1 MRHAASARRV
11 VGGAI
16 AAAALIACNTDRDRK
31 SDTNER
37 PANAP
42 VEPPTPASPPVA
54 AEPAP
59 PAAPPPEFSLA
70 LLRDGPL
77 HLRAAG
83 DRAFLLLD
91 GESLPLGPEGPV
103 FGDRPADTA
112 ALRGADAWN
121 SRPLAYAET
130 PDGRDAW
137 LVLGHTNSRAGGL
150 RDVGVHRRVAGRWT
164 AVPTGGPPGL
174 LEYYAPL
181 IVRGDTILGLRDAT
195 IDSDAKN
202 DEGEALRAA
211 EEALARS
218 TREFVR
224 LSGSSADALPA
235 IPDRWTVGDVAVSTD
250 GTIFGLAHD
259 QDRSTTAVLAWSRE
273 RSEPDAIPLPSE
285 ARGARLTVTGRCLL
299 LAGSPRYLLVARSG
313 ALAHGDPWR
322 RIAVELPD
330 DLGDRLGP
338 ALCTDTGELWL
349 TLTTEGSYGP
359 ERRLAH
365 RSPDGTWTPITLPP
379 PDERLAPERR
389 WVFDGADGW
398 LESQPQRGHA
408 EPYIEGLA
416 WAEQRLWV
424 LVDFG
429 RLIDVS
435 SGNWLSDSRKALY
448 VGGPLARPVI
458 LPGRREPA
466 LAHATRDRRS
476 PGDCS
481 TFVIALGVDARA
493 DALSDEQRAALR
505 ALAPTGDDGG
515 VELLY
520 VGESGGRREL
530 VVQASAYDRASATT
544 LARKVGKAIGARV
557 KADCRARRLI
567 EAVESMRE
575 Q

>member
-11 VGGAI
+11 VVGAL
-16 AAAALIACNTDRDRK
+16 AAAAQLACNTHQARQPDP
-31 SDTNER
+31 TR

-42 VEPPTPASPPVA
+42 AGTPTPASPPVA

-91 GESLPLGPEGPV
+91 GESLPLGPEGPA
-103 FGDRPADTA
+103 FGARPADSA

-130 PDGRDAW
+130 PDGSDAW

-150 RDVGVHRRVAGRWT
+150 RDVGVYRRVAGRWT

-181 IVRGDTILGLRDAT
+181 VVRGDTILGLRDAT
-195 IDSDAKN
+195 IDSDVKN

-211 EEALARS
+211 EAALARS
-218 TREFVR
+218 TRQFVR

-235 IPDRWTVGDVAVSTD
+235 IPDRWTVGDVAVDSD
-250 GTIFGLAHD
+250 GTIYGLARA

-273 RSEPDAIPLPSE
+273 RSEPATIALPADAQD
-285 ARGARLTVTGRCLL
+285 RGARLTVTGRCLL

-313 ALAHGDPWR
+313 ALARGDAWR

-338 ALCTDTGELWL
+338 ALCTDAGEVWL
-349 TLTTEGSYGP
+349 TLTTEGDYGP
-359 ERRLAH
+359 ERRLAY
-365 RSPDGTWTPITLPP
+365 RSPDGAWTPITLPP

-429 RLIDVS
+429 RLVDVS
-435 SGNWLSDSRKALY
+435 SSNWLADSRKALY

-458 LPGRREPA
+458 LPGRWEPA
-466 LAHATRDRRS
+466 LESATRDRRS
-476 PGDCS
+476 PGDCP
-481 TFVIALGVDARA
+481 TFVIALGVDALR
-493 DALSDEQRAALR
+493 DEQRAALR

-530 VVQASAYDRASATT
+530 VVQARADDRASATT
-544 LARKVGKAIGARV
+544 LAREVGKAIGARV

-575 Q
+575 P